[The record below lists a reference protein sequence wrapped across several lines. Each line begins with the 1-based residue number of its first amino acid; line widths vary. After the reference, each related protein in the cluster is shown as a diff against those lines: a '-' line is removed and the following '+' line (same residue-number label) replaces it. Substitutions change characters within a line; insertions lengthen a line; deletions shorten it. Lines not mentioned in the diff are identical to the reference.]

1 MTMAVSMD
9 QIKELRKNTGA
20 GVLDC
25 KQALEQ
31 TEGDMEK
38 ATELLRQKGLLAAAK
53 KADRKAAEGR
63 VEVYTHPGNR
73 LVGVVVLNCETD
85 FVARTEGFIE
95 LAHDLAMQVAATSP
109 RWISREDVPEDALAE
124 EKASFAEEIQG
135 KPERVV
141 ERIVEGKLAKFYQQN
156 CLLDQPYIKD
166 DSRSVGQLVQE
177 AIGRIGEN
185 IVVGRIERLT
195 IDTAE
200 ES

>member
-1 MTMAVSMD
+1 MAVSMD

-166 DSRSVGQLVQE
+166 DSKSVGQLVQE

-195 IDTAE
+195 IDTAV

>member
-1 MTMAVSMD
+1 MAVSMD

-141 ERIVEGKLAKFYQQN
+141 ERIIEGKLAKFYQQN

-195 IDTAE
+195 IDTAV

>member
-166 DSRSVGQLVQE
+166 DSKSVGQLVQE

-195 IDTAE
+195 IDTAV

>member
-1 MTMAVSMD
+1 MAVSMD

-195 IDTAE
+195 IDTAV

>member
-1 MTMAVSMD
+1 MAVSMD

-141 ERIVEGKLAKFYQQN
+141 ERIIEGKLAKFYQQN

-166 DSRSVGQLVQE
+166 DSKSVGQLVQE

-195 IDTAE
+195 IDTAV

>member
-1 MTMAVSMD
+1 MAVSMD